1 MEAGALVDTFTPRR
15 DEFLKIESLKMLK
28 TQTRYAIDPATS
40 KTLDTDQLREQFHV
54 SGLFADDEINL
65 VYSHY
70 DRLILGSAVP
80 TNAPLTLEKM
90 AETGTE
96 SFLERRELAVL
107 NIGEAGTVL
116 VGGEDYLLENGEVL
130 YVGMGAGIVRFSGAG
145 RFYILSAPAHK
156 TYPTKLIKLADA
168 RRVELGSRETAN
180 ERVIIQL
187 LHPDVCESCQLLMG
201 YTQFVEGSVWNTM
214 PAHVHDRRM
223 EAYLYFELPE
233 ESRVFHMM
241 GEPSQTRHIIMANEE
256 AVISPP
262 WSIHSGA
269 GTSSYTFCWAMAG
282 DNVDFTDM
290 DMVPMADLR

>member
-1 MEAGALVDTFTPRR
+1 
-15 DEFLKIESLKMLK
+15 MLK
-28 TQTRYAIDPATS
+28 TQTRYAIDPATA
-40 KTLDTDQLREQFHV
+40 KTLDTDKLREHFHV
-54 SGLFADDEINL
+54 GDLFADGEINL

-80 TNAPLTLEKM
+80 NGGTLTLDHV
-90 AETGTE
+90 AETGTA
-96 SFLERRELAVL
+96 SFLDRRELGVL
-107 NIGEAGTVL
+107 NIGETGEIT
-116 VGGEDYLLENGEVL
+116 VGGETYVIENGEVL
-130 YVGMGAGIVRFSGAG
+130 YVGMGAGVVEFGGNG
-145 RFYILSAPAHK
+145 RFYVLSAPAHK

-168 RRVELGSRETAN
+168 RRVELGARETAN

-187 LHPDVCESCQLLMG
+187 LHPEVCQSCQLLMG

-214 PAHVHDRRM
+214 PSHTHDRRM
-223 EAYLYFELPE
+223 EAYLYFELPK

-269 GTSSYTFCWAMAG
+269 GTASYTFCWAMAG

-290 DMVPMADLR
+290 DMVAMADLR